1 MVLAKLYAQDDLIL
15 RRLLFKLFRIEENL
29 EKNAEEITTLAAS
42 IAGLREEK
50 DTHDSALDDARADQ
64 AKARSAVAKA
74 EKKIKKAEKTLEDK
88 ASPILT
94 VMTLSISNAFSTVE
108 T

>member
-88 ASPILT
+88 ASPIVT
-94 VMTLSISNAFSTVE
+94 VMTLSISNAFSIVE

>member
-88 ASPILT
+88 VSPILT
-94 VMTLSISNAFSTVE
+94 VMTLSTSNAFSTVE

>member
-1 MVLAKLYAQDDLIL
+1 MRKDDLIL

-64 AKARSAVAKA
+64 AKARSGVAKG
-74 EKKIKKAEKTLEDK
+74 EKRIKKAEKTLEDK
-88 ASPILT
+88 VRIILP
-94 VMTLSISNAFSTVE
+94 VRHRY
-108 T
+108 

>member
-88 ASPILT
+88 VRPILT
-94 VMTLSISNAFSTVE
+94 VMTHSISNAFSIVE